1 MKWIRSLA
9 GVNGLAESSRKEEF
23 RVSGGELVEK
33 VKEIVHEGNI
43 RRIIVKHDDKT
54 VVEIPLTVGVIG
66 ALIAPQ
72 IAALGVIGALLTKC
86 TIIVEKE
93 EEE

>member
-1 MKWIRSLA
+1 
-9 GVNGLAESSRKEEF
+9 VNRLAETSRKEEF

-72 IAALGVIGALLTKC
+72 IAALGVIGAVLTKC

-93 EEE
+93 EGR

>member
-1 MKWIRSLA
+1 MNRF
-9 GVNGLAESSRKEEF
+9 AETQRKKEF
-23 RVSGGELVEK
+23 RVSGGELVQK
-33 VKEIVHEGNI
+33 VNEIVHERNI

-54 VVEIPLTVGVIG
+54 VVEILLTVRVIG

-93 EEE
+93 EGR

>member
-1 MKWIRSLA
+1 M
-9 GVNGLAESSRKEEF
+9 
-23 RVSGGELVEK
+23 
-33 VKEIVHEGNI
+33 
-43 RRIIVKHDDKT
+43 KHDDKT

-72 IAALGVIGALLTKC
+72 IAALGVIGAVLTKC

-93 EEE
+93 EGR

>member
-1 MKWIRSLA
+1 LA
-9 GVNGLAESSRKEEF
+9 GAPRKEEF
-23 RVSGGELVEK
+23 RLSGGELVEK

-43 RRIIVKHDDKT
+43 RRLTVKHDDKT

-93 EEE
+93 EEK

>member
-1 MKWIRSLA
+1 
-9 GVNGLAESSRKEEF
+9 LAETARKEEF

-54 VVEIPLTVGVIG
+54 LVEIPLTVGVIG

-86 TIIVEKE
+86 TIVVEKE
-93 EEE
+93 QEK

>member
-1 MKWIRSLA
+1 M
-9 GVNGLAESSRKEEF
+9 AETSRKEEF

-54 VVEIPLTVGVIG
+54 VVEIPVTVGVIG

-93 EEE
+93 EGR

>member
-1 MKWIRSLA
+1 
-9 GVNGLAESSRKEEF
+9 LAETSREEEF

-54 VVEIPLTVGVIG
+54 VVEIPVTVGVIG

-93 EEE
+93 EGR

>member
-1 MKWIRSLA
+1 
-9 GVNGLAESSRKEEF
+9 LAETARKEEF

-54 VVEIPLTVGVIG
+54 LVEIPLTVGVIG

-86 TIIVEKE
+86 TIVVEKE
-93 EEE
+93 Q

>member
-1 MKWIRSLA
+1 LA
-9 GVNGLAESSRKEEF
+9 KTSRKEEF

-54 VVEIPLTVGVIG
+54 VVEIPVTVGVIG

-93 EEE
+93 EGR

>member
-1 MKWIRSLA
+1 
-9 GVNGLAESSRKEEF
+9 LAEAPRKEEF

-93 EEE
+93 GEK

>member
-1 MKWIRSLA
+1 LD
-9 GVNGLAESSRKEEF
+9 ESPRKEEF

-33 VKEIVHEGNI
+33 VKEVVHEGNI

-93 EEE
+93 EEK

>member
-1 MKWIRSLA
+1 M
-9 GVNGLAESSRKEEF
+9 AETARKEEF

-54 VVEIPLTVGVIG
+54 LVEIPLTVGVIG

-86 TIIVEKE
+86 TIVVEKE
-93 EEE
+93 QEK

>member
-1 MKWIRSLA
+1 VNRLA
-9 GVNGLAESSRKEEF
+9 KTSRKEEF

-54 VVEIPLTVGVIG
+54 VVEIPVTVGVIG

-72 IAALGVIGALLTKC
+72 IAALGVVGALLTKC

-93 EEE
+93 EGR